1 MNGTRLIVKTAGA
14 RAKNIRVGT
23 TWMTTMVT
31 DVALDSWSEAVT
43 PSSLCVV
50 TEASQ
55 CGRAWMPLWCFW
67 SASAPRRQE
76 QALRRVGLVARRLR
90 RANSQEPG
98 GHKGPPGA
106 AASSSASVLSRTDQS
121 LDKEAL
127 ARLAA
132 AALASEP
139 ILLASVR

>member
-1 MNGTRLIVKTAGA
+1 
-14 RAKNIRVGT
+14 
-23 TWMTTMVT
+23 
-31 DVALDSWSEAVT
+31 
-43 PSSLCVV
+43 
-50 TEASQ
+50 
-55 CGRAWMPLWCFW
+55 MPRWCFW
-67 SASAPRRQE
+67 SVSAPRRQE
-76 QALRRVGLVARRLR
+76 QALRRVRLVARRLR

-132 AALASEP
+132 AASRVNPFYWHRCGESAILVAKGYGSRARSAPACEP
-139 ILLASVR
+139 LMRIRVKT